1 MLICTYMDM
10 DVMIHQKTNSLKK
23 LNKLANLIKTYAIKL
38 ISQSPIYSWKLVR
51 SLVGGWKHGI
61 LYKKIWKKNI
71 KF

>member
-38 ISQSPIYSWKLVR
+38 ISQSPIYS
-51 SLVGGWKHGI
+51 
-61 LYKKIWKKNI
+61 
-71 KF
+71 